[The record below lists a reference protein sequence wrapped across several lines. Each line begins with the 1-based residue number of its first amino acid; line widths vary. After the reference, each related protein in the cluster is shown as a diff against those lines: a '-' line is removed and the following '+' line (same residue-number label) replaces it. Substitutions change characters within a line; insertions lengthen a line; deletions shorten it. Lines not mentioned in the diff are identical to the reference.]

1 MEHMLYYNSKDKIV
15 YKGDI
20 MRLRRKPWID
30 EAILEYDKYT
40 VLENHEVFKGK
51 WRESFEDPTKP
62 LYMELGTGK
71 GKFISGMCEAHP
83 EANFVGFEVQ
93 IGVLYYAAQKLY
105 EQKATNGKVSL
116 FDIAG
121 IEEVVAPG
129 EVDRFYINFC
139 DPWPKAKHAKR
150 RLTYHT
156 FLDRYARLLKENG
169 EIHFKTDNE
178 GLFMFSLEEF
188 ENSGWTLKNVSYDL
202 HSTDTPNVRTE
213 YEEKFSA
220 KGQPIFRLEAI
231 KPAKGSDITD
241 AGDK

>member
-1 MEHMLYYNSKDKIV
+1 
-15 YKGDI
+15 

-30 EAILEYDKYT
+30 EAIHEYDSHFIMDEQEQY
-40 VLENHEVFKGK
+40 KGH
-51 WRESFEDPTKP
+51 WREQFENPDLP

-71 GKFISGMCEAHP
+71 GAFISGMAVEYP
-83 EANFVGFEVQ
+83 EANFLGFEVQ
-93 IGVLYYAAQKLY
+93 IGVIYYAAQKLF
-105 EQKATNGKVSL
+105 EQGAKNAKVTL

-169 EIHFKTDNE
+169 EVHFKTDNE
-178 GLFMFSLEEF
+178 DLFMFSLEEF
-188 ENSGWTLKNVSYDL
+188 KESGWELKNVTYDL
-202 HSTDTPNVRTE
+202 HKTDLPNVKTE
-213 YEEKFSA
+213 YEKKFSA

-231 KPAKGSDITD
+231 KPKEA
-241 AGDK
+241 